1 MGSIKIIPDEL
12 RKFITFEGGEGAGK
26 STQIKLL
33 SKFLKAEGLSTKLT
47 REPGG
52 SNGGEDIRR
61 LLVEGAIDRW
71 DPMAETLLH
80 MAARRS
86 HLVDLIEPALKRG
99 KWVLCD
105 RFADSTEAYQG
116 YGQGLNLGFV
126 SELRR
131 NILGEIEPELTFLLD
146 ISVNEGLARAMARGN
161 VARYEQ
167 MDRSIH
173 EKIRL
178 GFLKIAAENERRVV
192 VIDASQSMNAI
203 EAEIRQNTVQR
214 FGLN

>member
-1 MGSIKIIPDEL
+1 MGSIKVIPNEL
-12 RKFITFEGGEGAGK
+12 GKFITFEGGEGAGK

-33 SKFLKAEGLSTKLT
+33 SKFLKSEGLATVLT

-52 SNGGEDIRR
+52 STGGEDIRR
-61 LLVEGAIDRW
+61 LLVTGAIDRW

-86 HLVDLIEPALKRG
+86 HLVDLIEPALQES

-116 YGQGLNLGFV
+116 YGQGLNLGFI

-146 ISVNEGLARAMARGN
+146 ISVDEGLTRAIARGN
-161 VARYEQ
+161 IARYEQ

-178 GFLKIAAENERRVV
+178 GFLKIAAENKRRIVT
-192 VIDASQSMNAI
+192 IDASQSITAI
-203 EAEIRQNTVQR
+203 EAEIRQKTVQR